1 MSTRIKSAAVA
12 IVIAVILL
20 IAHGTF
26 LFNIAVGAISALA
39 IYEIFRA
46 TKMTEHKY
54 QTIACCAFAFVD
66 AFMPVFYRHGWLYF
80 FSYKLYMGLFVIAMC
95 LLYLKEHTK
104 FQYTEFF
111 FMLGV
116 GCEVIAA
123 YNYLTYEGFEPDM
136 AKLAYDFEKNA
147 LIAADG
153 SLGSNPRKISG
164 LFKAMGVGYKRF
176 YKADEAQAAVEEGKP
191 VIVSFHIGLNVF
203 SGIHTVF
210 AVKEEGRLYVYN
222 CYNSA
227 ADKTEVESIYQLMN
241 KNSLFIVGYTED
253 DGQMR

>member
-12 IVIAVILL
+12 IVIAVVLL

-46 TKMTEHKY
+46 TKMLSHKY

-104 FQYTEFF
+104 FNYCLLYTS
-111 FMLGV
+111 
-116 GCEVIAA
+116 
-123 YNYLTYEGFEPDM
+123 P
-136 AKLAYDFEKNA
+136 
-147 LIAADG
+147 
-153 SLGSNPRKISG
+153 SPRDT
-164 LFKAMGVGYKRF
+164 R
-176 YKADEAQAAVEEGKP
+176 
-191 VIVSFHIGLNVF
+191 
-203 SGIHTVF
+203 
-210 AVKEEGRLYVYN
+210 
-222 CYNSA
+222 
-227 ADKTEVESIYQLMN
+227 
-241 KNSLFIVGYTED
+241 
-253 DGQMR
+253 

>member
-116 GCEVIAA
+116 GILLPYSFSTLVTMAGLGGKGVFMIVLTLAAAWLADSGAYFAGTFFGKTKLCPEISPKKTVEGLIGGVISNGILMLIISLFYQFVLKGAA
-123 YNYLTYEGFEPDM
+123 YPLSGRFNCRYACGSYRTCGRPYSFGDKKTDRYKGLWQH
-136 AKLAYDFEKNA
+136 NA
-147 LIAADG
+147 G
-153 SLGSNPRKISG
+153 SRWNNGSI
-164 LFKAMGVGYKRF
+164 
-176 YKADEAQAAVEEGKP
+176 
-191 VIVSFHIGLNVF
+191 
-203 SGIHTVF
+203 
-210 AVKEEGRLYVYN
+210 
-222 CYNSA
+222 
-227 ADKTEVESIYQLMN
+227 
-241 KNSLFIVGYTED
+241 
-253 DGQMR
+253 

>member
-116 GCEVIAA
+116 GILLPYSFSTLVTMAGLGGKGVFMIVLTLAAAWLADSGAYFAGTFFGKTKLCPEISPKKTVEGLIGGVISWYPYAC
-123 YNYLTYEGFEPDM
+123 N
-136 AKLAYDFEKNA
+136 
-147 LIAADG
+147 
-153 SLGSNPRKISG
+153 
-164 LFKAMGVGYKRF
+164 
-176 YKADEAQAAVEEGKP
+176 KP
-191 VIVSFHIGLNVF
+191 VLSVR
-203 SGIHTVF
+203 T
-210 AVKEEGRLYVYN
+210 
-222 CYNSA
+222 
-227 ADKTEVESIYQLMN
+227 
-241 KNSLFIVGYTED
+241 
-253 DGQMR
+253 

>member
-95 LLYLKEHTK
+95 L
-104 FQYTEFF
+104 FITEA
-111 FMLGV
+111 V
-116 GCEVIAA
+116 RSPTSPIRAA
-123 YNYLTYEGFEPDM
+123 SIPAIRT
-136 AKLAYDFEKNA
+136 
-147 LIAADG
+147 
-153 SLGSNPRKISG
+153 PR
-164 LFKAMGVGYKRF
+164 
-176 YKADEAQAAVEEGKP
+176 
-191 VIVSFHIGLNVF
+191 
-203 SGIHTVF
+203 
-210 AVKEEGRLYVYN
+210 
-222 CYNSA
+222 
-227 ADKTEVESIYQLMN
+227 
-241 KNSLFIVGYTED
+241 
-253 DGQMR
+253 

>member
-80 FSYKLYMGLFVIAMC
+80 FSYKLYMGLFGIAMC
-95 LLYLKEHTK
+95 LLYAGRGHTSAV
-104 FQYTEFF
+104 FILNFGHNGR
-111 FMLGV
+111 LGRQGRV
-116 GCEVIAA
+116 
-123 YNYLTYEGFEPDM
+123 
-136 AKLAYDFEKNA
+136 YD
-147 LIAADG
+147 
-153 SLGSNPRKISG
+153 SSYSCSG
-164 LFKAMGVGYKRF
+164 LAG
-176 YKADEAQAAVEEGKP
+176 
-191 VIVSFHIGLNVF
+191 
-203 SGIHTVF
+203 
-210 AVKEEGRLYVYN
+210 
-222 CYNSA
+222 
-227 ADKTEVESIYQLMN
+227 
-241 KNSLFIVGYTED
+241 
-253 DGQMR
+253 

>member
-80 FSYKLYMGLFVIAMC
+80 SATSFTWGF
-95 LLYLKEHTK
+95 LL
-104 FQYTEFF
+104 
-111 FMLGV
+111 
-116 GCEVIAA
+116 
-123 YNYLTYEGFEPDM
+123 
-136 AKLAYDFEKNA
+136 
-147 LIAADG
+147 
-153 SLGSNPRKISG
+153 
-164 LFKAMGVGYKRF
+164 
-176 YKADEAQAAVEEGKP
+176 
-191 VIVSFHIGLNVF
+191 
-203 SGIHTVF
+203 
-210 AVKEEGRLYVYN
+210 
-222 CYNSA
+222 
-227 ADKTEVESIYQLMN
+227 
-241 KNSLFIVGYTED
+241 
-253 DGQMR
+253 

>member
-104 FQYTEFF
+104 F
-111 FMLGV
+111 LS
-116 GCEVIAA
+116 
-123 YNYLTYEGFEPDM
+123 
-136 AKLAYDFEKNA
+136 
-147 LIAADG
+147 LI
-153 SLGSNPRKISG
+153 
-164 LFKAMGVGYKRF
+164 
-176 YKADEAQAAVEEGKP
+176 
-191 VIVSFHIGLNVF
+191 HI
-203 SGIHTVF
+203 
-210 AVKEEGRLYVYN
+210 
-222 CYNSA
+222 
-227 ADKTEVESIYQLMN
+227 
-241 KNSLFIVGYTED
+241 
-253 DGQMR
+253 